1 MKCTLANNRF
11 PTFTRFVR
19 YHAPYTGSLLLAMV
33 FALVVA
39 VCDLG
44 AIQILADT
52 INTLE
57 IVGGNPFDETV
68 SIWYFQR
75 EGLFAFAGFEMLLT
89 DAGDALKAFLWLLGG
104 LLILVFIKGFF
115 VYGNDYVMA
124 RVGHKLSFRLRN
136 ALYGRI
142 VSAPLGILREE
153 RTGDLMARMTDDVR
167 VWQNLVAA
175 MANIVRAVVLVAVFI
190 SVMLV
195 TSFKLTL
202 FVLLI
207 LPFLAYFITSIGVRI
222 RGASVEIQQQSANI
236 YSQLKETLAGIK
248 IIKSFT
254 AEHTEIK
261 RFQALNRHQ
270 YNSAIR
276 RARFAALLPPTIEW
290 LGALGVATVFG
301 LGCWQVIIGQ
311 LSTGWFIGYVTMVSW
326 MFKPIKT
333 IGSVNSAL
341 QQCLVSAERIFYL
354 LDFGPERHQ
363 ANRER
368 RYNLYPK
375 STAARHHG
383 EPDRLTAKAGATDGT
398 QLRNIQ
404 GAVTFQN
411 VSFSYAFPLT
421 AHSENPHIRSK
432 PVIDN
437 VTFGAKPGEVVA
449 LVGPSGSGK
458 TTLLN
463 LLLRFYEVSSGRIL
477 IDGVPIAEVNLES
490 LRQNIAL
497 VPQDTFLFDGT
508 ILENIGYGC
517 PNATDEAIIAA
528 AKKANAHEFITKT
541 PQGYKTPIGEAGMK
555 LSGGEQQRLS
565 IARALLKDAPILI
578 LDEATS
584 SLDTQS
590 EALIQKSL
598 VNLMEGRTSFII
610 AHRLST
616 VVRADKILVIKDG
629 EILETGTHQTLLA
642 SGGLYQKLCEM
653 QLN

>member
-1 MKCTLANNRF
+1 MDKKTVTTDA
-11 PTFTRFVR
+11 TFTRFVR
-19 YHAPYTGSLLLAMV
+19 YHAPYMGSLLLAMA

-68 SIWYFQR
+68 SIRYFQR
-75 EGLFAFAGFEMLLT
+75 EGLFAFDGFEMSLT
-89 DAGDALKAFLWLLGG
+89 EAGDALKAFLWLLGG

-124 RVGHKLSFRLRN
+124 RVGHKLSFRLRDS
-136 ALYGRI
+136 LYERI
-142 VSAPLGILREE
+142 VSAPIGILREE
-153 RTGDLMARMTDDVR
+153 RTGDLMARITDDVR

-175 MANIVRAVVLVAVFI
+175 MANIVRAVVLVSVFV
-190 SVMLV
+190 SVMLI

-207 LPFLAYFITSIGVRI
+207 LPFLAYFITSIGTRI

-254 AEHTEIK
+254 SEQAETE
-261 RFQALNRHQ
+261 RFRAINWNQ
-270 YNSAIR
+270 YCSAIR
-276 RARFAALLPPTIEW
+276 RSRFAALLPPTIEW

-341 QQCLVSAERIFYL
+341 QQCLVSAKRIFYL
-354 LDFGPERHQ
+354 LDFGSEMYAENDERPS
-363 ANRER
+363 
-368 RYNLYPK
+368 NLRTK
-375 STAARHHG
+375 SEDTAGGIQLQNIHG
-383 EPDRLTAKAGATDGT
+383 T
-398 QLRNIQ
+398 
-404 GAVTFQN
+404 VTFQN
-411 VSFSYAFPLT
+411 VSFSYSQPLT
-421 AHSENPHIRSK
+421 TNSDNQPTRLK

-437 VTFGAKPGEVVA
+437 VTFEARPGEVVA

-463 LLLRFYEVSSGRIL
+463 LLLRFYEVSSGKIL
-477 IDGVPIAEVNLES
+477 VDDASISEVNLES
-490 LRQNIAL
+490 LRQSIAL
-497 VPQDTFLFDGT
+497 VPQDTFLFEGT
-508 ILENIGYGC
+508 IMENIGYGC
-517 PNATDEAIIAA
+517 PGATDEAVIAA
-528 AKKANAHEFITKT
+528 AKRANAHEFITKT
-541 PQGYKTPIGEAGMK
+541 PQGYMTPIGEAGMK

-565 IARALLKDAPILI
+565 IARALLKDAPILV

-590 EALIQKSL
+590 EALIQESL

-629 EILETGTHQTLLA
+629 EILETGTHERLLA
-642 SGGLYQKLCEM
+642 KGGLYQKLCEM
-653 QLN
+653 QLS

>member
-1 MKCTLANNRF
+1 MDRKTFTRD
-11 PTFTRFVR
+11 PTFTRFVG
-19 YHAPYTGSLLLAMV
+19 YHAPYTGSLLLAMA

-57 IVGGNPFDETV
+57 IVGGNSFEETV
-68 SIWYFQR
+68 SVRYFQR
-75 EGLFAFAGFEMLLT
+75 EGLFAFEGFEMSLT
-89 DAGDALKAFLWLLGG
+89 GAGDALKAFLWLLGG

-136 ALYGRI
+136 TLYERI
-142 VSAPLGILREE
+142 VSAPLGVLREE
-153 RTGDLMARMTDDVR
+153 RTGDLMARITDDVR

-175 MANIVRAVVLVAVFI
+175 MANIVRAVVLVSVFV
-190 SVMLV
+190 SVMLI

-207 LPFLAYFITSIGVRI
+207 LPFLAYFITSIGARI
-222 RGASVEIQQQSANI
+222 RGASIEIQRQSANI

-254 AEHTEIK
+254 SEQTEIK
-261 RFQALNRHQ
+261 RFRTLNWEQ
-270 YNSAIR
+270 YCSAIR
-276 RARFAALLPPTIEW
+276 RSRFAALLPPTIEW
-290 LGALGVATVFG
+290 LGALGVATVFA

-354 LDFGPERHQ
+354 LDFGPERH
-363 ANRER
+363 EEKDEH
-368 RYNLYPK
+368 RYNLRPK
-375 STAARHHG
+375 SENASDGIQLQNIHG
-383 EPDRLTAKAGATDGT
+383 TVA
-398 QLRNIQ
+398 
-404 GAVTFQN
+404 FQN
-411 VSFSYAFPLT
+411 VSFSYSHPLT
-421 AHSENPHIRSK
+421 TDSENPHKRSK
-432 PVIDN
+432 SVINN
-437 VTFGAKPGEVVA
+437 VTFEAKPGEVVA

-463 LLLRFYEVSSGRIL
+463 LLLRFYDVSIGKIL
-477 IDGVPIAEVNLES
+477 IDGISISEVNLES

-508 ILENIGYGC
+508 ILENIGYGY
-517 PNATDEAIIAA
+517 PNATDTAIIAA
-528 AKKANAHEFITKT
+528 AKRANAHAFITKT

-590 EALIQKSL
+590 EALIQESL
-598 VNLMEGRTSFII
+598 VNLMKGRTSFII

-616 VVRADKILVIKDG
+616 VARADKILVIKDG
-629 EILETGTHQTLLA
+629 EILETGTHETLLA
-642 SGGLYQKLCEM
+642 KGGLYRKLCEM
-653 QLN
+653 QLS

>member
-1 MKCTLANNRF
+1 MANNRF

-19 YHAPYTGSLLLAMV
+19 YHAPYTGSLLLAMA

-75 EGLFAFAGFEMLLT
+75 EGLFAFEGFEMSLI

-136 ALYGRI
+136 ALYERI
-142 VSAPLGILREE
+142 VSAPIGILREE

-202 FVLLI
+202 CVLLI

-301 LGCWQVIIGQ
+301 LGCWQVIMGQ

-363 ANRER
+363 EAHEHQ
-368 RYNLYPK
+368 YNLRPK

-383 EPDRLTAKAGATDGT
+383 EPDRLTAKVGATDGT

-404 GAVTFQN
+404 GAVAFQN
-411 VSFSYAFPLT
+411 VSFSYPLPVAT
-421 AHSENPHIRSK
+421 HSENPHTRSK

-463 LLLRFYEVSSGRIL
+463 LLLRFYEVSSGKIL

-517 PNATDEAIIAA
+517 PNATDEAVIAA

-616 VVRADKILVIKDG
+616 VVRADKILVLKDG

-653 QLN
+653 QFN

>member
-1 MKCTLANNRF
+1 MDKKTFTKNA
-11 PTFTRFVR
+11 TFTRFVR
-19 YHAPYTGSLLLAMV
+19 YHAPYTGSLLLAMA

-57 IVGGNPFDETV
+57 IVGGNPFEETV
-68 SIWYFQR
+68 SIRYFQR
-75 EGLFAFAGFEMLLT
+75 EGLFAFDGFEMSLI

-115 VYGNDYVMA
+115 VFGNDYVMA
-124 RVGHKLSFRLRN
+124 RVGHKLSFQLRN
-136 ALYGRI
+136 ALYERI

-153 RTGDLMARMTDDVR
+153 RTGDLMARITDDVR
-167 VWQNLVAA
+167 VWHNLVAA
-175 MANIVRAVVLVAVFI
+175 MANIVRAVVLVGVFI
-190 SVMLV
+190 SVMLI

-222 RGASVEIQQQSANI
+222 RRASVEIQQQSANI

-254 AEHTEIK
+254 AEQAEIK
-261 RFQALNRHQ
+261 RFRAINWDQ
-270 YNSAIR
+270 YCSAIR

-301 LGCWQVIIGQ
+301 LGCWQVITGQ

-341 QQCLVSAERIFYL
+341 QQCLVSAKRIFYL
-354 LDFGPERHQ
+354 LDFGPEMYGE
-363 ANRER
+363 NDER
-368 RYNLYPK
+368 QYSLHTR
-375 STAARHHG
+375 SEDTAGGIQLQNIHG
-383 EPDRLTAKAGATDGT
+383 T
-398 QLRNIQ
+398 
-404 GAVTFQN
+404 VTFQN
-411 VSFSYAFPLT
+411 VSFSYSQPLT
-421 AHSENPHIRSK
+421 TNSDNRHTGSK

-437 VTFGAKPGEVVA
+437 VTFEAKPGEVVA

-463 LLLRFYEVSSGRIL
+463 LLLRFYEVSTGKIL
-477 IDGVPIAEVNLES
+477 IDDVSISEVNLES
-490 LRQNIAL
+490 LRQSIAL

-508 ILENIGYGC
+508 IMENIGYGC
-517 PNATDEAIIAA
+517 RDATDEAVIAA
-528 AKKANAHEFITKT
+528 AKRANAHEFITKT
-541 PQGYKTPIGEAGMK
+541 SQGYMTPIGEAGMK

-565 IARALLKDAPILI
+565 IARALLKDAPILV

-590 EALIQKSL
+590 EALIRESL
-598 VNLMEGRTSFII
+598 VNLMQGRTSFII

-616 VVRADKILVIKDG
+616 VVRADKILVIRDG
-629 EILETGTHQTLLA
+629 EILETGTHETLLA
-642 SGGLYQKLCEM
+642 KGGLYQKLCEM
-653 QLN
+653 QFS

>member
-1 MKCTLANNRF
+1 MDKKK
-11 PTFTRFVR
+11 FTKNPAFIRFVR
-19 YHAPYTGSLLLAMV
+19 YHAPYTGSLLLAMA
-33 FALVVA
+33 FALIVA
-39 VCDLG
+39 VCELG

-57 IVGGNPFDETV
+57 IVGGNSFDEAV

-75 EGLFAFAGFEMLLT
+75 EGMFAFEGLERSLT
-89 DAGDALKAFLWLLGG
+89 DAGDAFRAFLWLLSG

-124 RVGHKLSFRLRN
+124 RVGYKLSFRLRN
-136 ALYGRI
+136 ALYERV
-142 VSAPLGILREE
+142 VSAPLGVLREE
-153 RTGDLMARMTDDVR
+153 RTGDLMARITDDVR

-175 MANIVRAVVLVAVFI
+175 MANIVRAVVLVSVFVP
-190 SVMLV
+190 VMLI

-202 FVLLI
+202 SVLLI
-207 LPFLAYFITSIGVRI
+207 LPFLAYFITSIGARI
-222 RGASVEIQQQSANI
+222 RGASIEIQQQSADI
-236 YSQLKETLAGIK
+236 YSQLKETLFGIK

-254 AEHTEIK
+254 SEQAEME
-261 RFQALNRHQ
+261 RFRSINWNQ
-270 YNSAIR
+270 YCSAVR
-276 RARFAALLPPTIEW
+276 RARFAALLPPVIEW

-301 LGCWQVIIGQ
+301 LGCWQVIVGQ

-326 MFKPIKT
+326 MFKPMKT
-333 IGSVNSAL
+333 IGNVNSAL

-354 LDFGPERHQ
+354 LDFGPEMHVENDKRQHSLHT
-363 ANRER
+363 E
-368 RYNLYPK
+368 PK
-375 STAARHHG
+375 
-383 EPDRLTAKAGATDGT
+383 DATDGI
-398 QLRNIQ
+398 QLQNIH
-404 GAVTFQN
+404 GSVTFQN
-411 VSFSYAFPLT
+411 VSFSYSQPLT
-421 AHSENPHIRSK
+421 TNSDDRHTRSK
-432 PVIDN
+432 PIIDN
-437 VTFGAKPGEVVA
+437 VTFEAKPGEVVA

-463 LLLRFYEVSSGRIL
+463 LLLRFYEVSSGKIL
-477 IDGVPIAEVNLES
+477 VDDISISEVNLES
-490 LRQNIAL
+490 LRQSIAL

-517 PNATDEAIIAA
+517 PGTTDEAIIAA
-528 AKKANAHEFITKT
+528 AKRANAHEFITKT
-541 PQGYKTPIGEAGMK
+541 SQGYTTPIGEAGMK

-584 SLDTQS
+584 SLDIQS
-590 EALIQKSL
+590 EALIRESL

-629 EILETGTHQTLLA
+629 GILETGTHETLLA
-642 SGGLYQKLCEM
+642 KGGFYQKLCEM
-653 QLN
+653 QLS

>member
-1 MKCTLANNRF
+1 MDKKTVTKNSI
-11 PTFTRFVR
+11 FTRFVR
-19 YHAPYTGSLLLAMV
+19 YHAPYTGSLLLAMA
-33 FALVVA
+33 FALVIA
-39 VCDLG
+39 VCELG
-44 AIQILADT
+44 AVQILADT

-68 SIWYFQR
+68 SIRYFQS
-75 EGLFAFAGFEMLLT
+75 EGLFAFEGFEMSLIN
-89 DAGDALKAFLWLLGG
+89 ASDALKAFLWLLGG
-104 LLILVFIKGFF
+104 WLILVFIKGFF

-124 RVGHKLSFRLRN
+124 RVGHKLSFQLRST
-136 ALYGRI
+136 LYERI

-153 RTGDLMARMTDDVR
+153 RTGDLMARITDDVR

-175 MANIVRAVVLVAVFI
+175 MANIIRAVVLVCVFV
-190 SVMLV
+190 SVMLI

-207 LPFLAYFITSIGVRI
+207 LPFLAYFITSIGARI

-236 YSQLKETLAGIK
+236 YSQLKETLSGIK

-254 AEHTEIK
+254 SEQAEIE
-261 RFQALNRHQ
+261 RFRAVNWNQ
-270 YNSAIR
+270 YCSAIR

-290 LGALGVATVFG
+290 LGALGVATVFA
-301 LGCWQVIIGQ
+301 LGCWQVITGQ
-311 LSTGWFIGYVTMVSW
+311 LSTGWFIGYVTMVIW

-341 QQCLVSAERIFYL
+341 QQCLVSAKRIFYL
-354 LDFGPERHQ
+354 LDFGAEMYEANDERQ
-363 ANRER
+363 
-368 RYNLYPK
+368 YNVHTK
-375 STAARHHG
+375 SGTTASG
-383 EPDRLTAKAGATDGT
+383 V
-398 QLRNIQ
+398 QLQNIH
-404 GAVTFQN
+404 GAVAFQN
-411 VSFSYAFPLT
+411 VSFSYSQSLT
-421 AHSENPHIRSK
+421 TDSDNRQSEWK

-437 VTFGAKPGEVVA
+437 VTFEAEPGEVIA

-463 LLLRFYEVSSGRIL
+463 LLLRFYEVSSGKIL
-477 IDGVPIAEVNLES
+477 IDNVSISEVNLES

-508 ILENIGYGC
+508 IMENIGYGC
-517 PNATDEAIIAA
+517 PDATDEAVIAA
-528 AKKANAHEFITKT
+528 AERANAHEFITKT
-541 PQGYKTPIGEAGMK
+541 PQGYKTPVGEAGMK

-598 VNLMEGRTSFII
+598 GNLMEGRTSFII

-629 EILETGTHQTLLA
+629 EILETGTHETLLA
-642 SGGLYQKLCEM
+642 KGGLYQKLCEM
-653 QLN
+653 QLS

>member
-1 MKCTLANNRF
+1 MSIAKKAENPIF
-11 PTFTRFVR
+11 ARFVQ
-19 YHAPYTGSLLLAMV
+19 YHTRYTGSLLLAMA

-57 IVGGNPFDETV
+57 IVGGNAFDEAV
-68 SIWYFQR
+68 SIRYFQR
-75 EGLFAFAGFEMLLT
+75 EGMLAFEGFEISLT

-104 LLILVFIKGFF
+104 LLTLVFIKGFF

-124 RVGHKLSFRLRN
+124 RVGHKLAFRLRN
-136 ALYGRI
+136 TLYERI
-142 VSAPLGILREE
+142 ISAPLGVLREE
-153 RTGDLMARMTDDVR
+153 RSGDLMARITDDVR

-175 MANIVRAVVLVAVFI
+175 MANIIRAVVLVCVFI
-190 SVMLV
+190 SVMLI

-207 LPFLAYFITSIGVRI
+207 FPFLAYFITSIGTRI
-222 RGASVEIQQQSANI
+222 RSASTDIQQQSANI
-236 YSQLKETLAGIK
+236 YSQLKETLFGIK

-254 AEHTEIK
+254 SEQAEIK
-261 RFQALNRHQ
+261 RFRSINWNQ
-270 YNSAIR
+270 YCSAIR
-276 RARFAALLPPTIEW
+276 RSRFAALLPPTIEW

-301 LGCWQVIIGQ
+301 LGCWQVIVGQ

-354 LDFGPERHQ
+354 LDFGAE
-363 ANRER
+363 
-368 RYNLYPK
+368 
-375 STAARHHG
+375 ARDLATG
-383 EPDRLTAKAGATDGT
+383 KAKNGIKLQNVRGT
-398 QLRNIQ
+398 
-404 GAVTFQN
+404 VTFQN
-411 VSFSYAFPLT
+411 VSFAYT
-421 AHSENPHIRSK
+421 APSK
-432 PVIDN
+432 VDMPNDQVTPKSVIKN
-437 VTFGAKPGEVVA
+437 VSFEAKPGEVVA

-463 LLLRFYEVSSGRIL
+463 LLLCFYEVGSGKIL
-477 IDGVPIAEVNLES
+477 IDGISISEVNLES

-517 PNATDEAIIAA
+517 PDATEEAIVAA
-528 AKKANAHEFITKT
+528 AKRANAHEFIMKT
-541 PQGYKTPIGEAGMK
+541 PQGYATPIGEAGMK

-565 IARALLKDAPILI
+565 IARALLKNAPILI

-590 EALIQKSL
+590 ETLIQESL
-598 VNLMEGRTSFII
+598 MHLMEGRTSFII

-616 VVRADKILVIKDG
+616 VVRANKILVIKDG
-629 EILETGTHQTLLA
+629 DILEAGTHETLLA
-642 SGGLYQKLCEM
+642 KGGLYQKLCEM
-653 QLN
+653 QLREF

>member
-1 MKCTLANNRF
+1 MDKKTFTKNA
-11 PTFTRFVR
+11 TFTRFVR
-19 YHAPYTGSLLLAMV
+19 YHAPYIGSLLLAMA

-68 SIWYFQR
+68 SIRYFQR
-75 EGLFAFAGFEMLLT
+75 EGLFAFDGFEMSLI
-89 DAGDALKAFLWLLGG
+89 DADDALKAFLWLLGG
-104 LLILVFIKGFF
+104 LLILIFIKGFF

-124 RVGHKLSFRLRN
+124 RVGHKLTFRLRN
-136 ALYGRI
+136 ALYERI
-142 VSAPLGILREE
+142 VSAPIGILREE
-153 RTGDLMARMTDDVR
+153 RTGDLMARITDDVR

-175 MANIVRAVVLVAVFI
+175 MANIVRAVVLVSVFVA
-190 SVMLV
+190 VMLI

-207 LPFLAYFITSIGVRI
+207 LPFLAYFITSIGTRI
-222 RGASVEIQQQSANI
+222 RSASVEIQQQSANI

-254 AEHTEIK
+254 SEHAETE
-261 RFQALNRHQ
+261 RFRAINWNQ
-270 YNSAIR
+270 YCSAIR

-341 QQCLVSAERIFYL
+341 QQCLVSAKRIFYL
-354 LDFGPERHQ
+354 LDFGPEMYEE
-363 ANRER
+363 NDER
-368 RYNLYPK
+368 QSNLRPK
-375 STAARHHG
+375 SEDTAGRIQLQNIHG
-383 EPDRLTAKAGATDGT
+383 
-398 QLRNIQ
+398 I
-404 GAVTFQN
+404 VTFQN
-411 VSFSYAFPLT
+411 VSFSYSQPLT
-421 AHSENPHIRSK
+421 INSDNQPTRLK

-437 VTFGAKPGEVVA
+437 VTFEAKPGEVVA

-463 LLLRFYEVSSGRIL
+463 LLLRFYEVSSGKIL
-477 IDGVPIAEVNLES
+477 IDDVSISEVNLES
-490 LRQNIAL
+490 LRQSIAL

-508 ILENIGYGC
+508 IMENIGYGC
-517 PNATDEAIIAA
+517 PGATDEAIIAA
-528 AKKANAHEFITKT
+528 AKRANAHGFITKT
-541 PQGYKTPIGEAGMK
+541 PQGYMTPIGEAGMK

-565 IARALLKDAPILI
+565 IARALLKDAPILV

-590 EALIQKSL
+590 EALIQESL

-629 EILETGTHQTLLA
+629 EILETGTHETLLA
-642 SGGLYQKLCEM
+642 KGGLYQKFCEM
-653 QLN
+653 QLS

>member
-1 MKCTLANNRF
+1 MDKKTVTKN

-19 YHAPYTGSLLLAMV
+19 YHAPYTGSVLLAMA
-33 FALVVA
+33 FALVIA
-39 VCDLG
+39 MCELG
-44 AIQILADT
+44 AVQILADT

-57 IVGGNPFDETV
+57 IVGGNPFDQTV
-68 SIWYFQR
+68 SIRYFQR
-75 EGLFAFAGFEMLLT
+75 EGLFAFEGFEMLLM
-89 DAGDALKAFLWLLGG
+89 DAGDALRAFLWLLGG

-136 ALYGRI
+136 VLYERI
-142 VSAPLGILREE
+142 VSAPLGVLREE
-153 RTGDLMARMTDDVR
+153 RTGDLMARVTEDVR

-175 MANIVRAVVLVAVFI
+175 MANIVRAVVLVSVFV
-190 SVMLV
+190 SVMLI

-207 LPFLAYFITSIGVRI
+207 LPFLAYFITSIGARI
-222 RGASVEIQQQSANI
+222 RGASIEIQQQSANI
-236 YSQLKETLAGIK
+236 YSQLKETLTGIK

-254 AEHTEIK
+254 AEHAEIK
-261 RFQALNRHQ
+261 RFERINWNQ
-270 YNSAIR
+270 YCSAIR

-354 LDFGPERHQ
+354 LDFGPEMPRE
-363 ANRER
+363 NDER
-368 RYNLYPK
+368 RYNLRPK
-375 STAARHHG
+375 SEDAAGGIQLKNIHG
-383 EPDRLTAKAGATDGT
+383 T
-398 QLRNIQ
+398 
-404 GAVTFQN
+404 VTFQN
-411 VSFSYAFPLT
+411 VSFTYPRPLT
-421 AHSENPHIRSK
+421 TNSGHRHTRSK

-463 LLLRFYEVSSGRIL
+463 LLLRFYEVSSGKIL
-477 IDGVPIAEVNLES
+477 IDDVSISKVNLET

-517 PNATDEAIIAA
+517 PDATDEAIIGA

-598 VNLMEGRTSFII
+598 INLMKGRTSFII

-629 EILETGTHQTLLA
+629 EILETGTHETLLA

-653 QLN
+653 QLS

>member
-1 MKCTLANNRF
+1 MDKKTFTKN

-19 YHAPYTGSLLLAMV
+19 YHAPYTGSLLLAMA
-33 FALVVA
+33 FAVVIA
-39 VCDLG
+39 VCELG
-44 AIQILADT
+44 AVQILADT

-68 SIWYFQR
+68 SIRYFQR
-75 EGLFAFAGFEMLLT
+75 EGLFAFEGFEMLLM

-136 ALYGRI
+136 ALYERI
-142 VSAPLGILREE
+142 VSAALGILREE
-153 RTGDLMARMTDDVR
+153 RTGDLMARVTDDVR

-175 MANIVRAVVLVAVFI
+175 MANIIRAVVLVSVFV
-190 SVMLV
+190 SVMLI

-207 LPFLAYFITSIGVRI
+207 FPFLAYFITSIGARI
-222 RGASVEIQQQSANI
+222 RSASIEIQQQSANI
-236 YSQLKETLAGIK
+236 YSQLKETLTGIK

-254 AEHTEIK
+254 SEHAEIK
-261 RFQALNRHQ
+261 RFEALNWNQ
-270 YNSAIR
+270 YCSAIR

-354 LDFGPERHQ
+354 LDFGPEMPQ
-363 ANRER
+363 ESDER
-368 RYNLYPK
+368 PYNLRPK
-375 STAARHHG
+375 SEDAAGGIQLKDIHG
-383 EPDRLTAKAGATDGT
+383 T
-398 QLRNIQ
+398 
-404 GAVTFQN
+404 VTFQN
-411 VSFSYAFPLT
+411 VSFTYPQPLT
-421 AHSENPHIRSK
+421 TNLKNRHTRSK

-463 LLLRFYEVSSGRIL
+463 LLLRFYEVSSGKIL
-477 IDGVPIAEVNLES
+477 IDGVSISELNLES

-517 PNATDEAIIAA
+517 PDATDEEIIVA
-528 AKKANAHEFITKT
+528 AKKANAHEFIMKT
-541 PQGYKTPIGEAGMK
+541 PQGYKTPVGEAGMK

-598 VNLMEGRTSFII
+598 VNLIEGRTSFII

-629 EILETGTHQTLLA
+629 EILETGTHETLLA

-653 QLN
+653 QLS

>member
-1 MKCTLANNRF
+1 MDKKTFTKNAI
-11 PTFTRFVR
+11 FTRFVG
-19 YHAPYTGSLLLAMV
+19 YHAPYTGSLFLAMA

-68 SIWYFQR
+68 SIRYFQR
-75 EGLFAFAGFEMLLT
+75 EGLFAFEGFEMSLI

-104 LLILVFIKGFF
+104 LLTLVFIKGFF

-124 RVGHKLSFRLRN
+124 RVGHKLTFRLRN
-136 ALYGRI
+136 ALYERI

-153 RTGDLMARMTDDVR
+153 RTGDLMARITDDVR
-167 VWQNLVAA
+167 IWQNLVAA
-175 MANIVRAVVLVAVFI
+175 MANIVRAVVLVGVFV
-190 SVMLV
+190 SVMLI

-222 RGASVEIQQQSANI
+222 RGASIEIQQQSANI

-254 AEHTEIK
+254 SEQAEIK
-261 RFQALNRHQ
+261 RFRTINWNQ
-270 YNSAIR
+270 YCSAIR

-301 LGCWQVIIGQ
+301 LGCWQVITGQ

-341 QQCLVSAERIFYL
+341 QQCLVSAKRIFYL
-354 LDFGPERHQ
+354 LDFGPEVYGE
-363 ANRER
+363 NDER
-368 RYNLYPK
+368 QYNLHTK
-375 STAARHHG
+375 SEDTAGGIQLQNIHG
-383 EPDRLTAKAGATDGT
+383 T
-398 QLRNIQ
+398 
-404 GAVTFQN
+404 VTFQN
-411 VSFSYAFPLT
+411 VSFSYSQPLT
-421 AHSENPHIRSK
+421 TNSDNRRTRSR

-437 VTFGAKPGEVVA
+437 VTFEAKPGEVVA

-463 LLLRFYEVSSGRIL
+463 LLLRFYEVSCGKIL
-477 IDGVPIAEVNLES
+477 IDDVSISEVNLES
-490 LRQNIAL
+490 LRQSIAL

-508 ILENIGYGC
+508 IMENIGYGC
-517 PNATDEAIIAA
+517 PGATNEAIIAA
-528 AKKANAHEFITKT
+528 AKRANAHEFITKT
-541 PQGYKTPIGEAGMK
+541 PQGYTTPIGEAGMK

-565 IARALLKDAPILI
+565 IARALLKDAPILV

-590 EALIQKSL
+590 EALIQESL

-629 EILETGTHQTLLA
+629 EILETGTHETLLA
-642 SGGLYQKLCEM
+642 EGGLYQKLCEM
-653 QLN
+653 QLS

>member
-1 MKCTLANNRF
+1 MNKKTFTKNA
-11 PTFTRFVR
+11 TFTRFVR
-19 YHAPYTGSLLLAMV
+19 YHAPYTGSLLLAMA

-57 IVGGNPFDETV
+57 TVGGNPFEETV
-68 SIWYFQR
+68 SIRYFQR
-75 EGLFAFAGFEMLLT
+75 EGLFAFEGFEMALT
-89 DAGDALKAFLWLLGG
+89 DAGDALRAFLWLLGG

-136 ALYGRI
+136 ALYERI
-142 VSAPLGILREE
+142 VSAPLGVLREE
-153 RTGDLMARMTDDVR
+153 RTGDLMARITDDVR

-175 MANIVRAVVLVAVFI
+175 MANIVRAVVLVSVFV
-190 SVMLV
+190 SVMLI

-207 LPFLAYFITSIGVRI
+207 LPFLAYFITSIGTRI

-254 AEHTEIK
+254 AEQAETE
-261 RFQALNRHQ
+261 RFRAINWNQ
-270 YNSAIR
+270 YCSAIR

-290 LGALGVATVFG
+290 LGALGVATVFA

-341 QQCLVSAERIFYL
+341 QQCLVSAKRIFYL
-354 LDFGPERHQ
+354 LDFGPETYEENDEPRS
-363 ANRER
+363 
-368 RYNLYPK
+368 NLRTK
-375 STAARHHG
+375 SEDTAGGIQLQNIHG
-383 EPDRLTAKAGATDGT
+383 
-398 QLRNIQ
+398 I
-404 GAVTFQN
+404 VTFQN
-411 VSFSYAFPLT
+411 VSFSYLQPLT
-421 AHSENPHIRSK
+421 TNSDNQPTRLK
-432 PVIDN
+432 PIIDN
-437 VTFGAKPGEVVA
+437 VTFEARPGEIVA

-463 LLLRFYEVSSGRIL
+463 LLLRFYEVSSGKIL
-477 IDGVPIAEVNLES
+477 IDNVSISEVNLES
-490 LRQNIAL
+490 LRQSIAL

-508 ILENIGYGC
+508 IMENIGYGC
-517 PNATDEAIIAA
+517 PGATDDAVIAA
-528 AKKANAHEFITKT
+528 AKRANAHEFITKT
-541 PQGYKTPIGEAGMK
+541 SQGYITPIGEAGMK
-555 LSGGEQQRLS
+555 LSGGEQQRIS
-565 IARALLKDAPILI
+565 IARALLKDAPILV

-590 EALIQKSL
+590 EALIQESL
-598 VNLMEGRTSFII
+598 VHLMEGRTSFII

-629 EILETGTHQTLLA
+629 EILETGTHETLLA
-642 SGGLYQKLCEM
+642 KGGLYQKLCEM
-653 QLN
+653 QLS

>member
-1 MKCTLANNRF
+1 MDKKTFTNNSI
-11 PTFTRFVR
+11 FTRFVR
-19 YHAPYTGSLLLAMV
+19 YHAPYTGSLLLAMA

-57 IVGGNPFDETV
+57 IVGGNPFEETV
-68 SIWYFQR
+68 SIRYFQR
-75 EGLFAFAGFEMLLT
+75 EGVFAFEGFEMSLIG
-89 DAGDALKAFLWLLGG
+89 ASDALKAFLWLLGG
-104 LLILVFIKGFF
+104 LLILVFVKGFF

-124 RVGHKLSFRLRN
+124 RVGHKLSFQLRSV
-136 ALYGRI
+136 LYERI

-153 RTGDLMARMTDDVR
+153 RTGDLMARITDDVR

-175 MANIVRAVVLVAVFI
+175 MANIVRAVVLVSVFI
-190 SVMLV
+190 SVMLI

-207 LPFLAYFITSIGVRI
+207 LPFLAYFITSIGARI

-236 YSQLKETLAGIK
+236 YSQLKETLSGIK

-254 AEHTEIK
+254 SEQAEIE
-261 RFQALNRHQ
+261 RFRTVNWNQ
-270 YNSAIR
+270 YCSAIR

-290 LGALGVATVFG
+290 LGALGVATVFA
-301 LGCWQVIIGQ
+301 LGCWQVITGQ

-341 QQCLVSAERIFYL
+341 QQCLVSAKRIFYL
-354 LDFGPERHQ
+354 LDFGAEMYE
-363 ANRER
+363 ASDER
-368 RYNLYPK
+368 RYNVHTK
-375 STAARHHG
+375 SETTVG
-383 EPDRLTAKAGATDGT
+383 GV
-398 QLRNIQ
+398 QLQNIH
-404 GAVTFQN
+404 GAVAFQN
-411 VSFSYAFPLT
+411 VSFSYSQSLAT
-421 AHSENPHIRSK
+421 DSDNRQSGGK
-432 PVIDN
+432 PVIDD
-437 VTFGAKPGEVVA
+437 VTFEAKPGEVIA

-463 LLLRFYEVSSGRIL
+463 LLLRFYEVSSGKIL
-477 IDGVPIAEVNLES
+477 IDNVSISEVNLES

-508 ILENIGYGC
+508 IMENIGYGC
-517 PNATDEAIIAA
+517 PDATDEAVIAA
-528 AKKANAHEFITKT
+528 AKRANAHEFITKI
-541 PQGYKTPIGEAGMK
+541 PQGYKTSVGEAGMK

-598 VNLMEGRTSFII
+598 GNLMEGRTSFII

-629 EILETGTHQTLLA
+629 EILETGTHETLLA
-642 SGGLYQKLCEM
+642 KGGLYQKLCEM
-653 QLN
+653 QLS

>member
-1 MKCTLANNRF
+1 MDKKTFTKN

-33 FALVVA
+33 FALVIA
-39 VCDLG
+39 VCELG
-44 AIQILADT
+44 AVQILADT

-68 SIWYFQR
+68 SIRYFQR
-75 EGLFAFAGFEMLLT
+75 EGLFAFEGFEMSLI
-89 DAGDALKAFLWLLGG
+89 DAGDALKVFLWLLGG
-104 LLILVFIKGFF
+104 LLSLVFIKGFF

-136 ALYGRI
+136 ALYERV

-153 RTGDLMARMTDDVR
+153 RTGDLMARITDDVR

-175 MANIVRAVVLVAVFI
+175 MANIIRAVVLVSVFV

-222 RGASVEIQQQSANI
+222 RGASIEIQQQSANI
-236 YSQLKETLAGIK
+236 YSQLKETFAGIK

-254 AEHTEIK
+254 SEQAEIK
-261 RFQALNRHQ
+261 RFQAINWNQ
-270 YNSAIR
+270 YCSAIR

-290 LGALGVATVFG
+290 LGALGVATVFA

-354 LDFGPERHQ
+354 LDFGPEMPQENDEPQYDRD
-363 ANRER
+363 RVISEGD
-368 RYNLYPK
+368 
-375 STAARHHG
+375 AA
-383 EPDRLTAKAGATDGT
+383 DRI
-398 QLRNIQ
+398 QLQNIH

-411 VSFSYAFPLT
+411 VSFSYPQPLT
-421 AHSENPHIRSK
+421 TNAESPRTRSK
-432 PVIDN
+432 SVIHN

-463 LLLRFYEVSSGRIL
+463 LLLRFYEVSSGKIL
-477 IDGVPIAEVNLES
+477 IDDVSISEVNLES

-517 PNATDEAIIAA
+517 PSATDAAIIDA

-565 IARALLKDAPILI
+565 IARAILKDAPILI

-629 EILETGTHQTLLA
+629 EILETGTHETLLT

-653 QLN
+653 QLS

>member
-1 MKCTLANNRF
+1 MDKKTF
-11 PTFTRFVR
+11 TKDPTFTRFIR
-19 YHAPYTGSLLLAMV
+19 YHAPYTGSLLLAMA
-33 FALVVA
+33 FALVIA
-39 VCDLG
+39 VCELG
-44 AIQILADT
+44 AVQILADT

-57 IVGGNPFDETV
+57 IVGGNRFDETV
-68 SIWYFQR
+68 SIRYFQR
-75 EGLFAFAGFEMLLT
+75 EGLFAFEGFEILLI

-136 ALYGRI
+136 ALYERI

-153 RTGDLMARMTDDVR
+153 RTGDLMARVTDDVR

-175 MANIVRAVVLVAVFI
+175 MANIIRAVVLVSVFV
-190 SVMLV
+190 SVMLI

-207 LPFLAYFITSIGVRI
+207 LPFLAYFITSIGMRI
-222 RGASVEIQQQSANI
+222 RGASIEIQRQSANI

-254 AEHTEIK
+254 SEHAEIK
-261 RFQALNRHQ
+261 RFQVINWNQ
-270 YNSAIR
+270 YCSAIR

-301 LGCWQVIIGQ
+301 LGCWQVIMGQ

-341 QQCLVSAERIFYL
+341 QQCLVSAERVFYL
-354 LDFGPERHQ
+354 LDFGPEMPQENGESQYDLRPRS
-363 ANRER
+363 AD
-368 RYNLYPK
+368 
-375 STAARHHG
+375 AAG
-383 EPDRLTAKAGATDGT
+383 GI
-398 QLRNIQ
+398 QLQNIH
-404 GAVTFQN
+404 GAVAFQN
-411 VSFSYAFPLT
+411 VSFSYPQPLT
-421 AHSENPHIRSK
+421 TNSGNPHARSK

-437 VTFGAKPGEVVA
+437 VTFGANPGEIVA

-463 LLLRFYEVSSGRIL
+463 LLLRFYEVSSGKIL
-477 IDGVPIAEVNLES
+477 IDDVSTAEVSLES
-490 LRQNIAL
+490 LRRNIAL

-508 ILENIGYGC
+508 ILDNIGYGC
-517 PNATDEAIIAA
+517 PGAADEAIIAA

-565 IARALLKDAPILI
+565 IARALLKDAPILV

-590 EALIQKSL
+590 EALIQKSML
-598 VNLMEGRTSFII
+598 NLMEGRTSFII

-629 EILETGTHQTLLA
+629 EILETGTHETLLA
-642 SGGLYQKLCEM
+642 SGGLYQKFCET
-653 QLN
+653 QLS

>member
-1 MKCTLANNRF
+1 MDKKTFTKNA
-11 PTFTRFVR
+11 TFTRFVR
-19 YHAPYTGSLLLAMV
+19 YHSPYIGSLLLAMA

-68 SIWYFQR
+68 SIRYFQR
-75 EGLFAFAGFEMLLT
+75 EGLFAFEGFEMALT
-89 DAGDALKAFLWLLGG
+89 DAGDALRAFLWLLGG

-136 ALYGRI
+136 SLYERI
-142 VSAPLGILREE
+142 VSAPLGVLREE
-153 RTGDLMARMTDDVR
+153 RTGDLMARITDDVR
-167 VWQNLVAA
+167 VWQNLIAA
-175 MANIVRAVVLVAVFI
+175 MANIVRAVVLVSVFV
-190 SVMLV
+190 SVMLI

-207 LPFLAYFITSIGVRI
+207 LPFLAYFITSIGTRI
-222 RGASVEIQQQSANI
+222 RGASVEIQQQSADI

-254 AEHTEIK
+254 AEHAETE
-261 RFQALNRHQ
+261 RFRAINWNQ
-270 YNSAIR
+270 YCSAIR

-290 LGALGVATVFG
+290 LGALGVATVFA

-341 QQCLVSAERIFYL
+341 QQCLVSAKRIFYL
-354 LDFGPERHQ
+354 LDFGPETYGG
-363 ANRER
+363 NGER
-368 RYNLYPK
+368 QSNLQTKPED
-375 STAARHHG
+375 TAG
-383 EPDRLTAKAGATDGT
+383 GIRLQNIRGT
-398 QLRNIQ
+398 
-404 GAVTFQN
+404 VTFQN
-411 VSFSYAFPLT
+411 VSFSYSQPLT
-421 AHSENPHIRSK
+421 TNSDNQPTRLK
-432 PVIDN
+432 PVIDD
-437 VTFGAKPGEVVA
+437 VTFEAKPGEVVA

-477 IDGVPIAEVNLES
+477 IDGVSISEVNLES
-490 LRQNIAL
+490 LRQSIAL

-508 ILENIGYGC
+508 IMENIGYGC
-517 PNATDEAIIAA
+517 PDATDEAIIAA
-528 AKKANAHEFITKT
+528 AKRANAHEFITKT
-541 PQGYKTPIGEAGMK
+541 PQGYRTPIGEAGMK

-565 IARALLKDAPILI
+565 IARALLKDAPILV

-590 EALIQKSL
+590 EALIQESL

-629 EILETGTHQTLLA
+629 EILETGTHETLLA
-642 SGGLYQKLCEM
+642 KRGLYQKLCEM
-653 QLN
+653 QLS

>member
-1 MKCTLANNRF
+1 MKKKTFTKNA
-11 PTFTRFVR
+11 TFTRFVR
-19 YHAPYTGSLLLAMV
+19 YHAPYTGSLLLAMA

-68 SIWYFQR
+68 SIRYFQR
-75 EGLFAFAGFEMLLT
+75 EGLFAFDGFEMSLI
-89 DAGDALKAFLWLLGG
+89 DAGDALRAFLWLLGG

-136 ALYGRI
+136 SLYERI
-142 VSAPLGILREE
+142 VSAPIGILREE
-153 RTGDLMARMTDDVR
+153 RTGDLMARITDDVR

-175 MANIVRAVVLVAVFI
+175 MANIVRAVVLVSVFV
-190 SVMLV
+190 SVMLI

-207 LPFLAYFITSIGVRI
+207 LPFLAYFITSIGTRI

-254 AEHTEIK
+254 SEQAETE
-261 RFQALNRHQ
+261 RFRAINWNQ
-270 YNSAIR
+270 YCSAIR

-290 LGALGVATVFG
+290 LGALGVATVFV

-341 QQCLVSAERIFYL
+341 QQCLVSAKRIFYL
-354 LDFGPERHQ
+354 LDFGPETYEE
-363 ANRER
+363 NDER
-368 RYNLYPK
+368 QSHLRPK
-375 STAARHHG
+375 SEDTAGGVQLQNIHG
-383 EPDRLTAKAGATDGT
+383 T
-398 QLRNIQ
+398 
-404 GAVTFQN
+404 VTFQN
-411 VSFSYAFPLT
+411 VSFSYSQPLT
-421 AHSENPHIRSK
+421 TNSDNQPIRLK

-437 VTFGAKPGEVVA
+437 VTFEAKPGEVVA

-463 LLLRFYEVSSGRIL
+463 LLLRFYEVSSGKIL
-477 IDGVPIAEVNLES
+477 IDDVSISEVNLES
-490 LRQNIAL
+490 LRQSIAL

-508 ILENIGYGC
+508 IMENIGYGC
-517 PNATDEAIIAA
+517 PGATDEAVIAA

-541 PQGYKTPIGEAGMK
+541 PQGYMTPIGEAGMK

-565 IARALLKDAPILI
+565 IARALLKDAPILV

-590 EALIQKSL
+590 EALIQESL
-598 VNLMEGRTSFII
+598 LNLMEGRTSFII

-629 EILETGTHQTLLA
+629 EILETGTHETLLA
-642 SGGLYQKLCEM
+642 KGGVYQKLCEM
-653 QLN
+653 QLS